1 MMNLKEKADTF
12 SWVGPVVDKLKT
24 ELDPFREEEI
34 LLPAE
39 PGGWWHQYVCPRHHT
54 ELIFDAA
61 EQDAFVFS
69 CPKGCKLEGEPYRG
83 AWLVYRH
90 QAMARYALQAAAVYA
105 ADGED
110 FYSGLAQTILVGY
123 AEQFPLYPVHPDGQP
138 WMLRGRAFHQALTEA
153 IWSTTLI
160 RAYLLLVDNGVTFTE
175 EEEKKLQVFFLML
188 EESMEQYR
196 HILIHEKQ
204 NAESNYTA
212 WLNASLA
219 CVYAAKGSREKL
231 ASLLKGE
238 GGFYHHLSIGVK
250 PDGFEFEGSTYYH
263 IFVLRAYLITAE
275 MAGRFGVDLYDARG
289 DQGQSIRGMFQL
301 LVELSG
307 DNGELPALHDG
318 PYARVPFAREIT
330 EVFEIG
336 CLVYKDPTYQ
346 PILAKAY
353 RYLYGQEE
361 RPGLEALLYGQRE
374 SKEFHSAC
382 WTRASVLL
390 PDSGFAVLRH
400 LGNPLSV
407 LADFG
412 EHGGSHGHYD
422 KLHITIMHRLGE
434 VAPELGMVPYGSI
447 LRKEWYA
454 ETASHNTISI
464 GGRSQ
469 APHTGSCRQF
479 RQESEDTYL
488 WIRSDGAYEGAVLDR
503 HLWLTDGWLLD
514 WFHVEQVTG
523 QKQDQE
529 VDLWFHPTGHLLFPV
544 EPRPIRMDSPAVL
557 GQEAGYGS
565 VEVLSLLQNETDY
578 ALRAGWSTLY
588 GGGGHDP
595 EYEVSVNTLL
605 PPGSILHEI
614 RTPGIAEDPSR
625 RIRGIML
632 RHRGPSVDFIT
643 VYRAGHEPAV
653 LKLVSE
659 AGEPARIQIETT
671 GQRVVYC
678 LNPETG
684 LIQEEFRNMEE

>member
-12 SWVGPVVDKLKT
+12 SWVGPVVDKLKR
-24 ELDPFREEEI
+24 EMDLFREEAI
-34 LLPAE
+34 RLPAE

-61 EQDAFVFS
+61 EQDAFVFT
-69 CPKGCKLEGEPYRG
+69 CPQGCKLEGEPYRG

-90 QAMARYALQAAAVYA
+90 QAIARYALQAAAVFV

-110 FYSGLAQTILVGY
+110 FYSGLAQKILVGY
-123 AEQFPLYPVHPDGQP
+123 AEQFPLYPVHPDAQP
-138 WMLRGRAFHQALTEA
+138 WMLSGRAFHQALTEA

-160 RAYLLLVDNGVTFTE
+160 RAYLLLVDHGVTFTE
-175 EEEKKLQVFFLML
+175 EEELKLQVFFTML

-196 HILIHEKQ
+196 HILIHEKK
-204 NAESNYTA
+204 NAENNYTA

-219 CVYAAKGSREKL
+219 CVYAAKGTRAKL
-231 ASLLKGE
+231 GSLLEGE

-263 IFVLRAYLITAE
+263 IFVLRAYLIAAE
-275 MAGRFGVDLYDARG
+275 MAGRFGVDLYDAKG
-289 DQGQSIRGMFQL
+289 AQGQSIRGMFQL

-307 DNGELPALHDG
+307 DNGELPAVHDG
-318 PYARVPFAREIT
+318 PYARVPFAREIV
-330 EVFEIG
+330 EVIEIG
-336 CLVYKDPTYQ
+336 CTVYKDPTFQ
-346 PILAKAY
+346 PILANAY

-361 RPGLEALLYGQRE
+361 RNGLEAVLYGEGERKVLHFT
-374 SKEFHSAC
+374 SRA
-382 WTRASVLL
+382 RASILL

-400 LGNPLSV
+400 PGNPLSV

-454 ETASHNTISI
+454 ETASHNTVTI
-464 GGRSQ
+464 GGCSQ
-469 APHTGSCRQF
+469 AAHTGSCRKF
-479 RQESEDTYL
+479 RQESDDKYL

-503 HLWLTDGWLLD
+503 HLLLTDGWLLD
-514 WFHVEQVTG
+514 WFHVEQATDR
-523 QKQDQE
+523 KQDQE
-529 VDLWFHPTGHLLFPV
+529 VDLWLHPTGDLLLPV
-544 EPRPIRMDSPAVL
+544 ESRRVRKDSPAVL

-565 VEVLSLLQNETDY
+565 VEVLSVLQNETDC
-578 ALRAGWSTLY
+578 ALSAGWSSRY
-588 GGGGHDP
+588 DGVGHDA
-595 EYEVSVNTLL
+595 EYEVSACTLL
-605 PPGSILHEI
+605 APGSILHEI
-614 RTPGIAEDPSR
+614 RTPGVAEDPSSL
-625 RIRGIML
+625 IRGIML
-632 RHRGPSVDFIT
+632 RNKGASVDFIT
-643 VYRAGHEPAV
+643 VYRAGHESAA
-653 LKLVSE
+653 LKLVSQ
-659 AGEPARIQIETT
+659 AGEDARIQIETN

-678 LNPETG
+678 LNPKTG
-684 LIQEEFRNMEE
+684 LIQEESLNTEE